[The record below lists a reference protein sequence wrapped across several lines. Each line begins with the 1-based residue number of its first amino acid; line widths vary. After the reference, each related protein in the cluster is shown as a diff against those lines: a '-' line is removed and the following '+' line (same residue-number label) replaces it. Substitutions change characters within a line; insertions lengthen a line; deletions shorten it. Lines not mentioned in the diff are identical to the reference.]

1 MAKAFTKIV
10 KGIVAFNSMW
20 DIPNDFTYLGPNCA
34 KVMMDNQVMVSLWLN
49 FDAFCPGKP
58 SRTVLHIQ

>member
-1 MAKAFTKIV
+1 MAKAFAKIV
-10 KGIVAFNSMW
+10 KGIVAFNSVR

-34 KVMMDNQVMVSLWLN
+34 KVTMDDQVKVSLRLD

-58 SRTVLHIQ
+58 SLTVLRIQ